1 MKVPAVDN
9 GQVEDHGNRYQSG
22 TDYGMLRI
30 TKLTD
35 YAIVVL
41 THMARGG
48 AASWTSREAAVTTGL
63 PQPSVSK
70 ILKSL
75 ARAGLV
81 KSERGAQGG
90 YRLATRPTHVN
101 IADIIDAVEGPIS
114 LTECSST
121 SDGCSYSGACGLE
134 SAWLRINTAVR
145 TALANISLADIAD
158 PKAAQLVQ
166 LGRTAEPEA
175 R

>member
-1 MKVPAVDN
+1 MSIGLWLGAIRPPGRIPAARGGYWRVNCSTWPIAVSGRCALVKVLAVDN

-70 ILKSL
+70 ILKSFGPQQEIPSN
-75 ARAGLV
+75 RHSV
-81 KSERGAQGG
+81 RQV
-90 YRLATRPTHVN
+90 YRW
-101 IADIIDAVEGPIS
+101 GIS
-114 LTECSST
+114 VVW
-121 SDGCSYSGACGLE
+121 E
-134 SAWLRINTAVR
+134 SQDNVLQR
-145 TALANISLADIAD
+145 
-158 PKAAQLVQ
+158 
-166 LGRTAEPEA
+166 
-175 R
+175 